1 MSHVSLRTRSMKKTF
16 FKLPSFI
23 QDVAAFAHI
32 TPPGTLSRF
41 YFAVAANSSSVRVFM
56 HGKVMLSVGSWKVI
70 FSYNHSWKH
79 TGCAS
84 YYVFAQWTVK
94 SATKQ
99 NIQHVKRNPSEE
111 GSDCRSVKQCV
122 LCKKC
127 WECLFT
133 STVLPFW
140 RFFYHWMLGKNRFC
154 FVWIRP
160 SRACGW
166 TKHWLLWYA
175 KDFFLLHS
183 NVACDSISVW

>member
-1 MSHVSLRTRSMKKTF
+1 MIGSDFKNKNMRDHVSLRSKIRKKY

-56 HGKVMLSVGSWKVI
+56 HGKVKLSVGSWKVI

-133 STVLPFW
+133 STVLSFGAFL
-140 RFFYHWMLGKNRFC
+140 RLNGGKNRFY
-154 FVWIRP
+154 FVWSRP
-160 SRACGW
+160 SRACDW
-166 TKHWLLWYA
+166 TKHWLL
-175 KDFFLLHS
+175 
-183 NVACDSISVW
+183 

>member
-1 MSHVSLRTRSMKKTF
+1 MRDHVSLRTRSMKKTF

-56 HGKVMLSVGSWKVI
+56 HGKVGSWKVI

-133 STVLPFW
+133 CTVLPFW
-140 RFFYHWMLGKNRFC
+140 RFFTTECWEKID
-154 FVWIRP
+154 FVLFGYA
-160 SRACGW
+160 RAE
-166 TKHWLLWYA
+166 LVVDQNIDYY
-175 KDFFLLHS
+175 DFFLLHS